1 MSNCKIPIYFPCTY
15 VFITHA
21 TSCRGYNV
29 LDPSVSPMYFI
40 VSASLLE
47 PLNRIS
53 RNFLVMKNIFCRCRT
68 CAYIQDVLIHFFFLE
83 LPPFWNFAK
92 VKYTSKIF
100 CPSNSS
106 ETVQQNFVK
115 SCSWQGHNVY
125 ICTFAGSNDD
135 LILFWGNNEN
145 FCQNILRFRVAC
157 VKPVKHE

>member
-68 CAYIQDVLIHFFFLE
+68 CAYIQDVLIHFFSWSYPLFE
-83 LPPFWNFAK
+83 ILPK
-92 VKYTSKIF
+92 
-100 CPSNSS
+100 
-106 ETVQQNFVK
+106 
-115 SCSWQGHNVY
+115 
-125 ICTFAGSNDD
+125 
-135 LILFWGNNEN
+135 L
-145 FCQNILRFRVAC
+145 NILQKYFVPATRLKLFNRISWKVVVDKDIMCIYAHSQE
-157 VKPVKHE
+157 VMMI